1 MPRETNTTTPPNE
14 ASADPTKWVGR
25 TETLNDSVCAAPL
38 LGWAATL
45 DIGDL
50 APEAGTLVP
59 PLAHWLYFLPRAPQ
73 SALGEDGHARRGG
86 FLPPIALPRRMW
98 AGGEL
103 TWALD
108 NPLRVGDVAE
118 RRSRIVSVTPKTGR
132 SGDMVFVQV
141 QHEVHNVHGLCLTE
155 THDIVYRAA
164 PRPGEAPPAAAMAE
178 TGAPWQRTLV
188 ADAVLLF
195 RYSALTFNGHRI
207 HYDRP
212 YVTEVEG
219 YPGLVVHGPLIATLL
234 ADMVRRHAPQAR
246 LRRFRYQALRPTF
259 DGEPITLNAA
269 PDATERHIRLWV
281 SNADGHLTMRAEAE
295 AVWSL

>member
-1 MPRETNTTTPPNE
+1 MVSPDIPDVPGSATPAPE
-14 ASADPTKWVGR
+14 SWIGR
-25 TETLNDSVCAAPL
+25 SETLQDDICAAPL
-38 LGWAATL
+38 RSLAATL
-45 DIGDL
+45 DDDGP
-50 APEAGTLVP
+50 APEVGTPVP

-73 SALGEDGHARRGG
+73 HELGEDGHPRRGG

-108 NPLRVGDVAE
+108 NPLRVGDAAE
-118 RRSRIVSVTPKTGR
+118 RRSRIAAVTPKTGR

-141 QHEVHNVHGLCLTE
+141 LHEVHNARGLCLTE
-155 THDIVYRAA
+155 THDIVYRDAA
-164 PRPGEAPPAAAMAE
+164 RPGEAAPAPVMAD

-207 HYDRP
+207 HYDRA

-234 ADMVRRHAPQAR
+234 ADMLRRHAPQAR
-246 LRRFRYQALRPTF
+246 LQRFRYQALRPSF
-259 DGEPITLNAA
+259 DGQPFTLNAA
-269 PDATERHIRLWV
+269 PDATERHFRLWA
-281 SNADGHLTMRAEAE
+281 SNADGHLTMRAEAD

>member
-1 MPRETNTTTPPNE
+1 MATSDTPD
-14 ASADPTKWVGR
+14 DPQGATLAPESWVGR
-25 TETLNDSVCAAPL
+25 SETLHDDIGAAPL
-38 LGWAATL
+38 RGLAATL

-50 APEAGTLVP
+50 APEAGTPVP

-118 RRSRIVSVTPKTGR
+118 RRSRIAAVTPKRGR

-141 QHEVHNVHGLCLTE
+141 VHEVHNARGLCLTE
-155 THDIVYRAA
+155 THDIVYRDAA
-164 PRPGEAPPAAAMAE
+164 RPGDAPPASVTADSAAR
-178 TGAPWQRTLV
+178 WQRSMV

-234 ADMVRRHAPQAR
+234 VDMLRRHAPQAR
-246 LRRFRYQALRPTF
+246 VRRFCYQALRPTF
-259 DGEPITLNAA
+259 DGQPFTLNAE
-269 PDATERHIRLWV
+269 PDASERHFRLWASDAQGAV
-281 SNADGHLTMRAEAE
+281 AMRAEAD
-295 AVWSL
+295 AAWPL